1 VTHANST
8 LSDGSRHDG
17 QSIRFLYGRSLVST
31 GTSFRLA
38 GYRFSTEG
46 FYSLNE
52 TALKRMSG
60 WTDDSELVDA
70 AGRPV
75 KDNWGSYYNLYSNK
89 RERLQA
95 SISQKLGTLGTLY
108 LTGNRQ
114 TYWDDSA
121 ASSSLQAGFSS
132 AIGKVSYNFAYGY
145 SRYAGQPAA
154 DKTAFLSFSIPLGIF
169 VAK

>member
-1 VTHANST
+1 VGAVSADVTHANST

-95 SISQKLGTLGTLY
+95 DQK
-108 LTGNRQ
+108 
-114 TYWDDSA
+114 
-121 ASSSLQAGFSS
+121 
-132 AIGKVSYNFAYGY
+132 I
-145 SRYAGQPAA
+145 
-154 DKTAFLSFSIPLGIF
+154 DK
-169 VAK
+169 

>member
-1 VTHANST
+1 VGAVSADVTHANST

-75 KDNWGSYYNLYSNK
+75 KDNWGVIIIYTVTNENDCRPASLKSW
-89 RERLQA
+89 ERWEPF
-95 SISQKLGTLGTLY
+95 I
-108 LTGNRQ
+108 
-114 TYWDDSA
+114 
-121 ASSSLQAGFSS
+121 
-132 AIGKVSYNFAYGY
+132 
-145 SRYAGQPAA
+145 
-154 DKTAFLSFSIPLGIF
+154 
-169 VAK
+169 